1 MSFPESLITQ
11 DPGWFAFILG
21 ATLRVTL
28 ILAVA
33 VIATRVL
40 RKATARVRHAVL
52 ATAIVGVLAV
62 PFLSQVLPGWGLG
75 LIPTLPS
82 AERPQSGA
90 AAAAPVREAFV
101 VSDARILRF
110 STTPENT
117 GKGPVTDVLRMHPSA
132 SVVKLTPRG
141 SEGMWVDLQGA
152 TPHRHVGES
161 PASES
166 VGTSATISTEIAV
179 VEPVAFGSVRL
190 IDSPLADSPTVAG
203 RMNALKNGISEVS
216 LLFWFLAVWLVG
228 LCFFLASM
236 IRGLRKAD
244 GLAAD
249 SVPVTGDWLAMVD
262 ECRAEAGFS
271 RDVDVRMTQTVT
283 APMTWGARRPIVL
296 LPDAAEEW
304 SEECR
309 RVVLRHEFAHIQRN
323 DWLFHTL
330 SRIACAVYWL
340 NPLAWIATRRL
351 SIERERACDDAV
363 ISLGTKPSEYA
374 KHLVD
379 IAQSMT
385 TMRSVPAV
393 ALTMARL
400 SQLEGRIIDVLR
412 PTGKANRRAA
422 WLGSIG
428 MAGLLVAVTVVEP
441 SGSTWGAKEESPR
454 GHAVAP
460 VADIRVVPHIVDVAT
475 EFARHV
481 ISVRPVI
488 APTVSVRTVFVPKL
502 SYVPLP
508 RLPMEYLSGTW
519 APTSNDDCSYYRVE
533 RDDDHMIF
541 EMKNDDVD
549 LYFETRGDVE
559 FSDDGTAITKMGKRS
574 KVVIESR
581 EGRDLFEIV
590 IRPGD
595 GDKLTYDWRVNDK
608 KREFDRKGEEW
619 LEMVLAIVHD
629 HLAMTKA
636 AGARNALLGEINAV
650 YGERN
655 VAQGLINTLLGER
668 NVYEGEINRL
678 MGNRNHQIDRL
689 RMIESEKRDLMQ
701 KRREIEYRLQRG
713 DNVTEDLDRTMLELI
728 DEQLGELQ
736 KAKYRTLD
744 RIQRDLI

>member
-1 MSFPESLITQ
+1 
-11 DPGWFAFILG
+11 
-21 ATLRVTL
+21 
-28 ILAVA
+28 
-33 VIATRVL
+33 
-40 RKATARVRHAVL
+40 
-52 ATAIVGVLAV
+52 
-62 PFLSQVLPGWGLG
+62 
-75 LIPTLPS
+75 
-82 AERPQSGA
+82 
-90 AAAAPVREAFV
+90 
-101 VSDARILRF
+101 
-110 STTPENT
+110 
-117 GKGPVTDVLRMHPSA
+117 
-132 SVVKLTPRG
+132 
-141 SEGMWVDLQGA
+141 
-152 TPHRHVGES
+152 
-161 PASES
+161 
-166 VGTSATISTEIAV
+166 
-179 VEPVAFGSVRL
+179 
-190 IDSPLADSPTVAG
+190 
-203 RMNALKNGISEVS
+203 
-216 LLFWFLAVWLVG
+216 
-228 LCFFLASM
+228 
-236 IRGLRKAD
+236 
-244 GLAAD
+244 
-249 SVPVTGDWLAMVD
+249 
-262 ECRAEAGFS
+262 
-271 RDVDVRMTQTVT
+271 MTQTVT
-283 APMTWGARRPIVL
+283 APMTWGARHPIVL

-400 SQLEGRIIDVLR
+400 SQLEGRIVDVLR

-475 EFARHV
+475 ESARHV

-508 RLPMEYLSGTW
+508 PLPMEYLSGMR

-533 RDDDHMIF
+533 RDDDHVIF

-549 LYFETRGDVE
+549 LYLETRGDVE

-619 LEMVLAIVHD
+619 LEMVLSIVHD
-629 HLAMTKA
+629 HLTISEL
-636 AGARNALLGEINAV
+636 AGTRNALAGEINAIF
-650 YGERN
+650 GERN
-655 VAQGLINTLLGER
+655 VVQGLINTLLGEL
-668 NVYEGEINRL
+668 NAYEGEINRL
-678 MGNRNHQIDRL
+678 MGDRNHQIDRL
-689 RMIESEKRDLMQ
+689 RMIESEERELMQ
-701 KRREIEYRLQRG
+701 TRREIEKRMRRG
-713 DNVTEDLDRTMLELI
+713 ENVTEDLDRTMLELI

-736 KAKYRTLD
+736 KASSQIRENMDLRAVVIDGDDLLFDASDWEDRMHEMELLRDDFDVQRRVHEIEERMAALDVSGQVEAINEKILQMQIEKHMTEVQKRVQELAVNAHVKDLEGKIKGLDVGEKVKDLENEVKAKYRTLD